1 MQHYKAT
8 GEKKPLISL
17 LLLTSRCNLRCVYC
31 YAPHEGQQKEL
42 STSEWKQIIYGLRQ
56 RGTEIF
62 FIMGGEPLL
71 RSDVGELIDYIRRLG
86 AQCHLTTN
94 CLLVPKY
101 LEVMKKT
108 DVIMASMDGD
118 EKGNDL
124 NRGKGTFKKIVAG
137 IRLLQSNGVIVR
149 INCVITKHNIDS
161 AKWLL
166 EYGKRNNIW
175 INFSV
180 PAECEALLKSGVIL
194 SDQEVRLFYEQ
205 VKTWKRE
212 GLPVQTSDLSLDYL
226 IDYPLPFNKII
237 WKDTALC
244 SYYPNECLCGR
255 IMIYVDAE
263 GNIYP
268 CATLWEQT
276 SLFQPKN
283 IFRDGM
289 DEALRNVQELN
300 CWACSCA
307 GNVEW
312 YYFSSFKGIPHAL
325 KFTIKQL
332 LVK

>member
-1 MQHYKAT
+1 
-8 GEKKPLISL
+8 
-17 LLLTSRCNLRCVYC
+17 
-31 YAPHEGQQKEL
+31 
-42 STSEWKQIIYGLRQ
+42 
-56 RGTEIF
+56 
-62 FIMGGEPLL
+62 MGGEPLL
-71 RSDVGELIDYIRRLG
+71 RSDIEELIDYIHGLG

-94 CLLVPKY
+94 CLLVRKY
-101 LEVMKKT
+101 LEVLKKT
-108 DVIMASMDGD
+108 DVIMASLDGD
-118 EKGNDL
+118 EKGNDA
-124 NRGKGTFKKIVAG
+124 NRGRGTFKKIVEG
-137 IRLLQSNGVIVR
+137 IRLLQSNGVIGR

-175 INFSV
+175 VNFSV

-226 IDYPLPFNKII
+226 IDYPLPFNQII

-276 SLFQPKN
+276 DLFQPRN

-289 DEALRNVQELN
+289 DEALRNVQELD

-307 GNVEW
+307 GNPEW
-312 YYFSSFKGIPHAL
+312 YFYSSFKGIPHAL
-325 KFTIKQL
+325 KFTLKQL
-332 LVK
+332 MCK